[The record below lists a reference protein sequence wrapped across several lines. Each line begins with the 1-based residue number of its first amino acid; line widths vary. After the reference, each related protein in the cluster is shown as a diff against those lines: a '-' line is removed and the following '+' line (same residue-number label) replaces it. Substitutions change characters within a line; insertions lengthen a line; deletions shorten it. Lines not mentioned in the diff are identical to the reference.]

1 MIKQQQEQQPEKEP
15 QASLPPVELTD
26 EQKAEQQ
33 ELYRKYLE
41 QIRRQQCPGCGETDI
56 V

>member
-1 MIKQQQEQQPEKEP
+1 MIKQTQEQQPEKEP
-15 QASLPPVELTD
+15 TLPPVELTD

-41 QIRRQQCPGCGETDI
+41 QIRRQQCPGCGDTDI

>member
-1 MIKQQQEQQPEKEP
+1 MIKQQPEPDPETP
-15 QASLPPVELTD
+15 TLPPVELTD

-41 QIRRQQCPGCGETDI
+41 QIRRQQCPGCGDTDI